1 MNEGDVLGQLVGAP
15 PRRLLEDL
23 ARTGAVL
30 AKNDR
35 SRPEVEI
42 YLVSGQL
49 VRGRIVSVVD
59 DRDGAVA
66 VLVVGGSPRGPSVM
80 FVRVDQIAA
89 VTVIDASL
97 LVKPPTADLP
107 DAPE

>member
-23 ARTGAVL
+23 ARTGAAH

-35 SRPEVEI
+35 SRPEVEV

-59 DRDGAVA
+59 PIGRTVSYTYNAQGTLETVTNAARGVTRYDYDSQNRDG
-66 VLVVGGSPRGPSVM
+66 
-80 FVRVDQIAA
+80 
-89 VTVIDASL
+89 
-97 LVKPPTADLP
+97 
-107 DAPE
+107 